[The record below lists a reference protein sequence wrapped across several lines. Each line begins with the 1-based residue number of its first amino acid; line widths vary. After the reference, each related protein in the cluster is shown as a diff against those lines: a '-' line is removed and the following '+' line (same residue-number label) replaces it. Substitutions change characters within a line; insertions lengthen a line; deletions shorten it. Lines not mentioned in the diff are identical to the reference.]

1 MSLEKLIEIS
11 NKYGKGSDYVIAGGG
26 NTSWKTDEYMYV
38 KGSGTKLA
46 TIAEDGFV
54 KVNLSE
60 LDKIW
65 TKTYSQDTDKRE
77 EEVLVDLMSSRFPS
91 DRNKRPSVETLL
103 HALLP
108 FSYVVH
114 THPTLVNG
122 VTCSREGSTTISK
135 LFKDK
140 AIWVPVTNPGY
151 ILSKDVKEAIE
162 EHIKKGHDFPQMIFL
177 QNHGVFVS
185 GNSEEEID
193 SIYKEINDSISAE
206 IKAFPSSKEIT
217 VDKDVLTAVERAVA
231 KAIDEPL
238 EITGF
243 ANKDILDMSRSA
255 AEFAPLE
262 LAFTPDHI
270 VYYGFKP
277 LYSESLEALE
287 KDILAY
293 KAENGI
299 NPRLAVVKDKG
310 AFAMNSSVP
319 QNEISRLLFLDD
331 VKVAVYTESFGG
343 FQFMPKDQIDFIRN
357 WEVEQYRASLSK

>member
-1 MSLEKLIEIS
+1 MSLKKLIEIS
-11 NKYGKGSDYVIAGGG
+11 NKYGTGTDYVIAGGG

-38 KGSGTKLA
+38 KGSGTQLA
-46 TIAEDGFV
+46 TITEDGFV
-54 KVNLSE
+54 KVSLSE

-65 TKTYSQDTDKRE
+65 TKTYSEDTDKRE
-77 EEVLVDLMSSRFPS
+77 EEVLADLMAARFPEDS
-91 DRNKRPSVETLL
+91 HKRPSVETLL

-122 VTCSREGSTTISK
+122 ITCSREGSAAIQK

-151 ILSKDVKEAIE
+151 ILSRDVKVAIE
-162 EHIKKGHDFPQMIFL
+162 EHTEKGHDFPQMIFL

-193 SIYKEINDSISAE
+193 GIYKEINNSINAE
-206 IKAFPSSKEIT
+206 IKTFPSTEEIA
-217 VDKDVLTAVERAVA
+217 VEQDVLTAVEKAVA
-231 KAIDEPL
+231 KAVDEPL
-238 EITGF
+238 TVTGF
-243 ANKDILDMSRSA
+243 ANKDILKLSRSA
-255 AEFAPLE
+255 ADFAPLE

-277 LYSESLEALE
+277 LYSESLESLE

-293 KAENGI
+293 KSENGV

-310 AFAMNSSVP
+310 AFAMNSSAK
-319 QNEISRLLFLDD
+319 QNDTSRLLFLDD